1 MDLSNVQAVYHEM
14 VVQTMCL
21 VVEKVWE
28 KNQFYDELLSLK
40 LRKVEG
46 SPVSY
51 WDLRALFLW
60 VLDDFQICE
69 PENVISE
76 AFIED

>member
-1 MDLSNVQAVYHEM
+1 MVAKFHGFWNRFRIGRTICDAMDLSNVQAVYHEM

-51 WDLRALFLW
+51 
-60 VLDDFQICE
+60 
-69 PENVISE
+69 
-76 AFIED
+76 